1 MRTLVLTVI
10 LVKSLTGAERVQIE
24 HLAGGNSVFIKDVKG
39 SGSTQIYRTVKPSQQ
54 GSQLLLTH
62 HRRDLVSTIPQDA
75 RVVAPREKNRLLCQK
90 CHEQ

>member
-75 RVVAPREKNRLLCQK
+75 RVAAP
-90 CHEQ
+90 